1 MDNTKYFLYFI
12 IFLSATNVLGYLV
25 SYKFNS
31 AIIFMLIGLIM
42 HQFSKNLVIVLLVA
56 LVITNMLAVFGIM
69 REGLDGSMKAALSEK
84 KETKETNDTNNAD
97 KTVDPEVETA
107 ITAIKDKVKKA
118 QNDKKNKD
126 HDASVKKK
134 SEDEDEEDSSGL
146 NVNNELKLKYNR
158 LKLDFLE

>member
-1 MDNTKYFLYFI
+1 MNFKKEAEKLLANKYFLYFI

-56 LVITNMLAVFGIM
+56 LVITNMLAAFGIM

-84 KETKETNDTNNAD
+84 KETKETNETNNAND
-97 KTVDPEVETA
+97 
-107 ITAIKDKVKKA
+107 I
-118 QNDKKNKD
+118 NDKDLYNINLEIY
-126 HDASVKKK
+126 KKK
-134 SEDEDEEDSSGL
+134 E
-146 NVNNELKLKYNR
+146 V
-158 LKLDFLE
+158 